1 MPSLPS
7 HARVVIIGGGVGG
20 ASIAYHLTLM
30 GWRDVVVLERSEI
43 TSGSTFHS
51 AGLVGQLRTSSNLT
65 KMIRYSTDLYRRL
78 KDETEID
85 PGWREVGSL
94 RLASSPERLEELK
107 HLLAVSRS
115 FGLPLELI
123 SAQDAQ
129 KLFPLMTTD
138 GVEGAVYLPTDG
150 YIDPTGLT
158 MALVAG
164 AKSRGAQFCTHT
176 RAQSITV
183 TNARVSAVVT
193 DQGTI
198 QTEIVVNASGQWA
211 GEIGK
216 MLALS
221 SGESVGLNFPIVSM
235 AHLYLITKPMGI
247 TQTLPTMRDPDLLV
261 YYREEVGG
269 LIMGGYERQPAAW
282 ALEGIPQDFN
292 GKLLPPDWERFA
304 PLMENA
310 IKRVP
315 EIENA
320 QVNLLL
326 NGPEGFTPDAE
337 YLMGPTTV
345 NGFWIAAAFCAH
357 GLAGAGGIGKAM
369 AEWII
374 EGHPEWDLWRLDHRR
389 FGANYASQKYILA
402 RTVETYGKY
411 YDIHY
416 PNEER
421 QSARPLRLSPAYNRL
436 LALGASFGEKT
447 GWERPNWFEPPTKD
461 KGRTTNDS
469 SFVLRPPSF
478 VPRGWTRHHWSPA
491 IGAEHIG
498 TRERAGLF
506 DETSFSK
513 ISIRGPRA
521 LQTLQYLTDNDV
533 DKPIGSVIYTQML
546 NPRGGIECDFTI
558 TRLAFDQFQI
568 VTGTAFGA
576 HDLMHIQTHA
586 PQEGVLIDDVTS
598 QYACFGLWG
607 PRARSI
613 LASVTKSNVSNEA
626 FPYMTAQRLAVGDV
640 PCLALRVTYV
650 GELGW
655 EFYAP
660 MEYGQQVWDTLWS
673 AGQNFG
679 IVAGGYRAIDSMR
692 VEKGYRYWSG
702 DIGPDYTP
710 YEAGL
715 GFAVKLN
722 KGDFIGREAL
732 VKQKAKGI
740 TKKLCCLTL
749 DDPTAV
755 AIGNEPVRHGE
766 RVVGWIT
773 SASYGYSVQK
783 SIAYTYLPVELAKIG
798 TPLDVEMLGERI
810 GAVVAQDPQWD
821 PRGERIKA

>member
-1 MPSLPS
+1 MTIPS
-7 HARVVIIGGGVGG
+7 HSRVVIIGGGVGG
-20 ASIAYHLTLM
+20 CSIAYHLTQM
-30 GWRDVVVLERSEI
+30 GWRDVVVLERSEL

-78 KDETEID
+78 KDETGVD
-85 PGWREVGSL
+85 PGWRQVGSL

-107 HLLAVSRS
+107 RLVAVSRS
-115 FGLPLELI
+115 FDLPLELI
-123 SAQDAQ
+123 SAQEAQ
-129 KLFPLMTTD
+129 NYFPLMTTE

-158 MALVAG
+158 MALAAG
-164 AKSRGAQFCTHT
+164 ARSRGAQFFTHT
-176 RAQSITV
+176 RVQAITV
-183 TNARVSAVVT
+183 QDARVRAVVT
-193 DQGTI
+193 DRGTI
-198 QTEIVVNASGQWA
+198 SADIVVNAAGQWA
-211 GEIGK
+211 GEIGR
-216 MLALS
+216 M
-221 SGESVGLNFPIVSM
+221 VGLNFPIISM

-282 ALEGIPQDFN
+282 ALDGIPQDFN

-310 IKRVP
+310 VRRVP
-315 EIENA
+315 ALEDA

-337 YLMGPTTV
+337 YLLGPTSV

-369 AEWII
+369 AEWLI
-374 EGHPEWDLWRLDHRR
+374 EGHPEWDLWRLDVRR
-389 FGANYASQKYILA
+389 FGANYASQNYVLA
-402 RTVETYGKY
+402 RTIETYSQY

-421 QSARPLRLSPAYNRL
+421 RSARPLRLSPAYARL
-436 LALGASFGEKT
+436 CALGAVFGEKT
-447 GWERPNWFEPPTKD
+447 GWERPNWFED
-461 KGRTTNDS
+461 DGRRN
-469 SFVLRPPSF
+469 RGF
-478 VPRGWTRHHWSPA
+478 VPPPPPYAPDGWAAHHWSPQ
-491 IGAEHIG
+491 IGVEHLAA
-498 TRERAGLF
+498 RERAGLF

-513 ISIRGPRA
+513 MHVSGPGA
-521 LQTLQYLTDNDV
+521 LDLLQRLCDNDI
-533 DKPIGSVIYTQML
+533 DKPVGSVIYTQML
-546 NPRGGIECDFTI
+546 NPRGGIECDFTV
-558 TRLAFDQFQI
+558 TRLAADEFQI

-576 HDLMHIQTHA
+576 HDLSYIQLHA
-586 PQEGVLIDDVTS
+586 PTDGSVTVRDVTS
-598 QYACFGLWG
+598 QFACLGLWG
-607 PRARSI
+607 PQARAI
-613 LASVTKSNVSNEA
+613 LSRAVGANAALRLANDA

-655 EFYAP
+655 ELYCP
-660 MEYGQQVWDTLWS
+660 MEYGLKLWDTLWQ
-673 AGQNFG
+673 AGEEFG
-679 IVAGGYRAIDSMR
+679 MLACGYRAIETLR
-692 VEKGYRYWSG
+692 LEKGYRYWST

-722 KGDFIGREAL
+722 KTNRETGALIPFIGRDAL
-732 VKQKAKGI
+732 LKQKSEGI
-740 TKKLCCLTL
+740 RRKLCCLTL
-749 DDPTAV
+749 ADPRAV
-755 AIGNEPVRHGE
+755 CIGNEPVRHAD

-773 SASYGYSVQK
+773 SGGYGFAVAK
-783 SIAYTYLPVELAKIG
+783 SIGYAYLPIELAALD
-798 TPLDVEMLGERI
+798 TPLDVELIGELI
-810 GAVVAQDPQWD
+810 PAVVAPDPLWD
-821 PRGERIKA
+821 PRGARIKA